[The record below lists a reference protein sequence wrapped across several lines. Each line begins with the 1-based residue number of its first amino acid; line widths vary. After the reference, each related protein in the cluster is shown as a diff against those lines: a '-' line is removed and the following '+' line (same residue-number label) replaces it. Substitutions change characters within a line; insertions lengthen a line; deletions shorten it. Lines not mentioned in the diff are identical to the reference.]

1 MLPRCNLLRYH
12 QESIPILQLLCPLL
26 QRNTDKPQN
35 KPILQSP
42 NNGAASA
49 VLIQKIAY
57 VVTTLGE
64 LKKSGYQPKSIRDE
78 IRQNLIQKIQQKENP
93 FPGILGYEDTVIPD
107 TERALLSRH
116 NILFLGL
123 RGQAKTRMA
132 RQMTDLLDEYI
143 PVIAGSEIND
153 DPLQPQSRFA
163 IDLIAEKG
171 DATPIAWLHRSQR
184 YGEKLATPDVSV
196 ADLIG
201 DIDPIKAAN
210 LKLSFADERVLHY
223 GIIPR
228 SNRSIFVI
236 NELPDLQ
243 ARIQVSLFN
252 ILEEGDL
259 QIRGFK
265 LRLPLD
271 ILFVFTANPEDYTNR
286 GSIVTPLK
294 DRIQSQ
300 ILTHYPKS
308 IETSLQITEQEA
320 NIDAT
325 QLAKVSISDMIKRL
339 IEQVAF
345 EARGSE
351 FVDKKSGV
359 SARLTIAAYENAV
372 SAAERRA
379 IINGEKNTQVWMS
392 DLVGI
397 IPSVTGKIELVYEGE
412 QEGPFQVA
420 YNLLEKA
427 TRTLFGQYFPNP
439 ENLKKK
445 KGRTEGTE
453 DNPYKSI
460 TRWFD
465 AGNSLNILLE
475 TKDADKV
482 QLLYKVDGLYA
493 LVKKQFT
500 TASENEAGLLM
511 EFVLH
516 GLAAHSLISKKV
528 IDGKIEFKDL
538 MGSMINLGNVH
549 FDEGDYTEED
559 DLR

>member
-1 MLPRCNLLRYH
+1 MTNM
-12 QESIPILQLLCPLL
+12 I
-26 QRNTDKPQN
+26 
-35 KPILQSP
+35 
-42 NNGAASA
+42 
-49 VLIQKIAY
+49 
-57 VVTTLGE
+57 TTLGE
-64 LKKSGYQPKSIRDE
+64 LKKSGYVSRSIKEE
-78 IRQNLIQKIQQKENP
+78 IRTNLIQKIKAKENP
-93 FPGILGYEDTVIPD
+93 FPGILGYEDSVIPD

-132 RQMTDLLDEYI
+132 RQMIALLDEYV
-143 PVIAGSEIND
+143 PYIAGSEIND
-153 DPLQPQSRFA
+153 DPLQPISKYA
-163 IDLIAEKG
+163 VDLIAEKG
-171 DATPIAWLHRSQR
+171 DATPIAWLHRSER

-271 ILFVFTANPEDYTNR
+271 VMFVFTANPEDYTNR

-294 DRIQSQ
+294 DRIESQ
-300 ILTHYPKS
+300 ILTHYPRS
-308 IETSLQITEQEA
+308 IETSLEITEQEA
-320 NIDAT
+320 TINDE
-325 QLAKVSISDMIKRL
+325 QQAKVKISDMIKRL

-345 EARGSE
+345 EARSSE
-351 FVDKKSGV
+351 LVDKKSGV
-359 SARLTIAAYENAV
+359 SARLTISAYENAV

-379 IINGEKNTQVWMS
+379 IINDEKETQVWLS
-392 DLVGI
+392 DLIGI
-397 IPSVTGKIELVYEGE
+397 IPSITGKIELVYEGE
-412 QEGPFQVA
+412 QEGPYQVA
-420 YNLLEKA
+420 FNLLERSI
-427 TRTLFGQYFPNP
+427 RTQFGLYFPNP
-439 ENLKKK
+439 DTLKKRK
-445 KGRTEGTE
+445 TKDSTPE
-453 DNPYKSI
+453 DNPYKTI

-465 AGNSLNILLE
+465 AGNILNSFFE

-482 QLLYKVDGLYA
+482 QQLYKVDGLYA
-493 LVKKQFT
+493 LVKKYFKST
-500 TASENEAGLLM
+500 NENENALLM

-528 IDGKIEFKDL
+528 LDGQIEFKDL
-538 MGSMINLGNVH
+538 MGSMLNIGTQH
-549 FDEGDYTEED
+549 FTED
-559 DLR
+559 DFNDEDFN